1 MEKQRKKLGLG
12 DWVIL
17 LVNWIFIVALLM
29 SYVATFIN
37 PRIFSVPQLFS
48 IIFPILL
55 IGNVFFV
62 FYWIWKWKK
71 YFLYSLIVVLLGL
84 GFVHRTFNF
93 SRPERIYASSFSVMS
108 YNVRLFNVYKW
119 DGDRY
124 TDGDIFELVRSNH
137 PDILCLQEFLDN
149 KKIHSLAKFKK
160 LYPYYFISYDNREFK
175 AGEAIFSRY
184 RILNKFRLKH
194 QGRIFAIVADIKLK
208 DRIARVINVHL
219 RPVAFEYKDYNS
231 LDSLKF
237 NNRRLRQ
244 IIYKLTSGYR
254 GRQQEVEMLN
264 NLIDTSSIPVI
275 LCGDFNDTPL
285 SFTYT
290 RIEKQ
295 LTDAFSVAGM
305 GLGNTYREYFP
316 ILRIDYIFVS
326 DDFRVLDFRRIKVRY
341 SDHYPVYAE
350 LSND

>member
-1 MEKQRKKLGLG
+1 MEKQGRKLGLG
-12 DWVIL
+12 DWLIL
-17 LVNWIFIVALLM
+17 LVNWIFIIALLM

-55 IGNVFFV
+55 IINVLFV
-62 FYWIWKWKK
+62 FYWIWRWKK
-71 YFLYSLIVVLLGL
+71 YFLYSLIAVLLGL
-84 GFVHRTFNF
+84 GFVYRTFNF
-93 SRPERIYASSFSVMS
+93 SRPERIYPSSFSVMS

-124 TDGDIFELVRSNH
+124 TDGDIFELVRSKH

-160 LYPYYFISYDNREFK
+160 LYPYYAISYNNKDFK

-184 RILNKFRLKH
+184 RILHNMRLKN
-194 QGRIFAIVADIKLK
+194 QGRTFAIVADIKLD
-208 DRIARVINVHL
+208 DRIARVIDVHL
-219 RPVAFEYKDYNS
+219 RSVAFEYKDYNS

-237 NNRRLRQ
+237 SNRRLQ
-244 IIYKLTSGYR
+244 HIIYKLTSGYR
-254 GRQQEVEMLN
+254 FRQQEVKILSRV
-264 NLIDTSSIPVI
+264 IDTSSRPII
-275 LCGDFNDTPL
+275 LCGDFNDPPL

-290 RIEKQ
+290 RIARH
-295 LTDAFSVAGM
+295 LTDAFTVAGM

-326 DDFRVLDFRRIKVRY
+326 DEFRILDFRRIKVRY